1 MKVRLSLQP
10 LAKEKKQGVWY
21 EVKWTERMMDEPFRS
36 SIVIQYCKRMVGHW
50 TILVVLSYVTCGIL
64 YCFELCNLW
73 LFLVV

>member
-1 MKVRLSLQP
+1 MGRKYV
-10 LAKEKKQGVWY
+10 Y
-21 EVKWTERMMDEPFRS
+21 H
-36 SIVIQYCKRMVGHW
+36 CKRMIGHW